1 MKKDKRCEH
10 KIDLI
15 FFYIKYKRIKH
26 IDTNILTCKSTYIK
40 LLLQICNCSVHRCPA
55 VINTGLGLWYPRKQ
69 QRKWRHLHVGFRL
82 YYFNVRGSVAGERI
96 LADVQLFL
104 VRPVQVTK
112 TTAEPLPTAPGIKL
126 MIWLP
131 VVIDMIEYLYPLEW
145 MIYQVK
151 KKLCFALTYYVFK
164 EYNASFNGSYEY
176 ER

>member
-1 MKKDKRCEH
+1 
-10 KIDLI
+10 
-15 FFYIKYKRIKH
+15 
-26 IDTNILTCKSTYIK
+26 
-40 LLLQICNCSVHRCPA
+40 
-55 VINTGLGLWYPRKQ
+55 
-69 QRKWRHLHVGFRL
+69 
-82 YYFNVRGSVAGERI
+82 
-96 LADVQLFL
+96 
-104 VRPVQVTK
+104 
-112 TTAEPLPTAPGIKL
+112 